1 MHKRL
6 LATLIA
12 VAAVVTLGV
21 NDPGRATAITPAGE
35 SGRDET
41 SHRST
46 LQDTR
51 ALLSALERKDLQ
63 AISALTDQ
71 RATLT
76 NTLPLSGIREAAVTL
91 EGKEQILGYIQQV
104 FTTMGAIAFSDVLVT
119 VSADGRTSFVQ
130 ANGDFTTA
138 DGRPYRNVY
147 MFRYDWRDSR
157 VVNTLEYANPVTFCK
172 TFGHPDC

>member
-12 VAAVVTLGV
+12 AAAVVTLGV
-21 NDPGRATAITPAGE
+21 TDPGRATAIPPAGE
-35 SGRDET
+35 SGRDT
-41 SHRST
+41 THRST
-46 LQDTR
+46 LRSTH
-51 ALLSALERKDLQ
+51 ALLAALEEKDLQ

-71 RATLT
+71 RASLT
-76 NTLPLSGIREAAVTL
+76 NTLPLSGIREEAVTF

-104 FTTMGAIAFSDVLVT
+104 FTMMGDIAFSDVQVT

-147 MFRYDWRDSR
+147 MFRYDWRDGR
-157 VVNTLEYANPVTFCK
+157 MVKALEYANPVTFCK
-172 TFGHPDC
+172 TFGLPDC